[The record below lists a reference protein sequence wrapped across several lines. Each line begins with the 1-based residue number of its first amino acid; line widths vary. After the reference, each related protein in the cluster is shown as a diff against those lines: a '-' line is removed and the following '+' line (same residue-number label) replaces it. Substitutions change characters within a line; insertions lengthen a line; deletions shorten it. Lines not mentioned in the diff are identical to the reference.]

1 MIKFYYFT
9 CIWLLLDIIALELI
23 SHRKNGMNDIW
34 DLYEDWGRLNSF
46 ISKAIVILHLMAML
60 PITIPVSIYKILKK
74 NKDE

>member
-1 MIKFYYFT
+1 
-9 CIWLLLDIIALELI
+9 LLDIIALELI

>member
-9 CIWLLLDIIALELI
+9 CIWLLLDIVALELI
-23 SHRKNGMNDIW
+23 SRRKNGMNDIW
-34 DLYEDWGRLNSF
+34 DLYEDWGRLHSF
-46 ISKAIVILHLMAML
+46 ISKAIVIIHLILML

>member
-9 CIWLLLDIIALELI
+9 CIWLLLDILALELI
-23 SHRKNGMNDIW
+23 SRRKNGMNDIW

-60 PITIPVSIYKILKK
+60 PITIPVSIYKIFKK